1 MLLCQSLVNV
11 VSWFNIKEFLTV
23 LMLCAPITKMADF
36 EYFRVLSVFSWSII
50 GINYKVNQVIHPTL
64 FQRRLSAVSLK
75 SPQNLTISTSDLY
88 WVVVQN
94 PKNWLNS
101 ERQEIYLAQNPL
113 IKLINYQSLYFI
125 ACGQPQHVLMGFNSK
140 DARCY
145 RTKDVIGSR
154 AAGPVTDP
162 I

>member
-1 MLLCQSLVNV
+1 MAWSLYH
-11 VSWFNIKEFLTV
+11 
-23 LMLCAPITKMADF
+23 TKMADF
-36 EYFRVLSVFSWSII
+36 EYFRVLSVFSWNII

-75 SPQNLTISTSDLY
+75 SPQNLTLAPLIY

-101 ERQEIYLAQNPL
+101 KRQEIYLAQNPF
-113 IKLINYQSLYFI
+113 IKLNYQSLYFI
-125 ACGQPQHVLMGFNSK
+125 ACGQPQHSLGSNSK

-145 RTKDVIGSR
+145 RTKGVIGSR